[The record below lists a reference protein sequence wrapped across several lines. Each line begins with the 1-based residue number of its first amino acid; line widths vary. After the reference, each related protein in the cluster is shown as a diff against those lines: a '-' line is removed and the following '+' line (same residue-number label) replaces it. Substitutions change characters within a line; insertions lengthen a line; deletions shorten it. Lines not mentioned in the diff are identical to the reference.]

1 MTIKFE
7 KRDIELDIVPVNE
20 IKFQI
25 KKSFDLTRKNLIF
38 WPSEPPSPTK
48 IQNLTNSFK

>member
-1 MTIKFE
+1 MSISLFIYVLKMTIKFE

-25 KKSFDLTRKNLIF
+25 KKFFDLTRKNLIF
-38 WPSEPPSPTK
+38 
-48 IQNLTNSFK
+48 

>member
-7 KRDIELDIVPVNE
+7 KRDIELDIVLVNE

-25 KKSFDLTRKNLIF
+25 KKIFDLTRKNLIF

-48 IQNLTNSFK
+48 IQNLTNSFN